1 MAELKIYTARNQP
14 SMQRWRESQEAG
26 LKLVEY
32 LVPVEWWAYA
42 DDRLDGRGDAVKN
55 EAFVAVKAYD
65 ALEARGLVWREWG
78 DIGGCR
84 VGDAK
89 IREVK

>member
-1 MAELKIYTARNQP
+1 MAQPQIYSCRCQP
-14 SMQRWRESQEAG
+14 SMQRWRESQEVG

-55 EAFVAVKAYD
+55 EALVAVKAYS
-65 ALEARGLVWREWG
+65 AAEARGLVWREWG
-78 DIGGCR
+78 DISGCR
-84 VGDAK
+84 IGDAQ